1 MKVALK
7 LPRFGMNMEEAQV
20 VRWLKQVGETF
31 KTGEPLYEIE
41 TDKVS
46 TAVEA
51 PCDGTMVEIVAAQ
64 DSTIAVGAVVCRI
77 ET

>member
-1 MKVALK
+1 MRTTLK
-7 LPRFGMNMEEAQV
+7 LSRVGMNMEEAQV

-51 PCDGTMVEIVAAQ
+51 PCDGTMVEIVAAP